1 MRYVFRKRL
10 LRQLEVIVTIT
21 IIIIIII
28 IIILI
33 ELSVMDVLYLQHND
47 KL

>member
-28 IIILI
+28 IILI